1 MPRRQIR
8 VTGAAETPLR
18 TPPPTPPLTA
28 PRTPTPAPLRAA
40 LRTLRNELGVPE
52 GFPPEVL
59 AEAERA
65 ARGPRSAGGP
75 PHDATDIPFFTVDPP
90 TSTDLDQAMHL
101 SRRPHGYRVRYAI
114 ADVAAFVVPGSALDA
129 EAHRRVTTLYFP
141 DEKIPLHPPVL
152 SEGAASLLPD
162 GTRPAV
168 LWTIDLDA
176 DGSPTATDVRRALVR
191 SRAKLAYEGVQRQID
206 AGTAEEP
213 LALLKEIGLLREQRE
228 VDRGGISLNVPE
240 QEIVE
245 RTAPDGT
252 RAHDGTYELVY
263 RAPLPAEGWNAQISL
278 LTGMAAAELM
288 LTHATGTGTGT
299 GVGTGVGAG
308 TGTGTGI
315 GTGLSIGT
323 GLGAGILRT
332 LPAAP
337 DGAVGRLRR
346 TAYALRIDWPH
357 HVSYA
362 SLIRSLDPHRPH
374 HAAFLQECTTL
385 LRGAGYTAF
394 RDGAV
399 PALTTHAA
407 VAAPYTHCTAPLR
420 RLVDRYACELALAA
434 AAGAAPPEWVLAA
447 LDELPARMAEG
458 TRRAG
463 QAERGCVD
471 IVEAALLRDR
481 VGELFDGTVVDV
493 QEREPGIGT
502 VQLENPAVVARIESG
517 DGNGNGTPLPLG
529 ERLRVRLT
537 RADPGTAK
545 VLFAPA

>member
-8 VTGAAETPLR
+8 VTGAAE
-18 TPPPTPPLTA
+18 
-28 PRTPTPAPLRAA
+28 APLRAA
-40 LRTLRNELGVPE
+40 LRALRTELGVPE
-52 GFPPEVL
+52 SFPPDVL

-65 ARGPRSAGGP
+65 AREPTLPAY
-75 PHDATDIPFFTVDPP
+75 DATDVPLFTIDPP

-101 SRRPHGYRVRYAI
+101 SRRPGGYRVRYAI
-114 ADVAAFVVPGSALDA
+114 ADVAAYVVPGGPLDA

-141 DEKIPLHPPVL
+141 DGRIPLHPPAL
-152 SEGAASLLPD
+152 SEGAGSLLPD
-162 GTRPAV
+162 QTCPAV

-191 SRAKLAYEGVQRQID
+191 SRAKLDYASVQQRID

-213 LALLKEIGLLREQRE
+213 LALLKDIGLLREQRE
-228 VDRGGISLNVPE
+228 VARGGISLSVPE

-245 RTAPDGT
+245 RDA
-252 RAHDGTYELVY
+252 TYELAY
-263 RAPLPAEGWNAQISL
+263 RAPLPADGWNAQISL

-288 LTHATGTGTGT
+288 LTHGT
-299 GVGTGVGAG
+299 
-308 TGTGTGI
+308 
-315 GTGLSIGT
+315 
-323 GLGAGILRT
+323 GILRT

-346 TAYALRIDWPH
+346 TATALRIDWPH

-362 SLIRSLDPHRPH
+362 QLIRSLDPNRPH

-385 LRGAGYTAF
+385 LRGAGYTVF
-394 RDGAV
+394 QGGVV
-399 PALTTHAA
+399 PDLTTHAA
-407 VAAPYTHCTAPLR
+407 VAAPYAHCTAPLR
-420 RLVDRYACELALAA
+420 RLVDRYASELSLAA
-434 AAGAAPPEWVLAA
+434 VAGEEPPEWVLAA
-447 LDELPARMAEG
+447 LDELPKRMAEG

-463 QAERGCVD
+463 AVERGCVD
-471 IVEAALLRDR
+471 LVEAALLKDR

-493 QEREPGIGT
+493 REREPSVGT
-502 VQLENPAVVARIESG
+502 VQLADPAIVARVEGGSG
-517 DGNGNGTPLPLG
+517 PLPLG

-537 RADPGTAK
+537 QADPGSAK